1 MQAKTIAIS
10 LFRGKKKN
18 AIFQEIVCGGIKKYI
33 IKFKNILVA
42 VL

>member
-10 LFRGKKKN
+10 LFRGKKKI
-18 AIFQEIVCGGIKKYI
+18 AEKVCGGIKKDI
-33 IKFKNILVA
+33 LQFKNILVA